1 MFSVCCIYLCKTWH
15 QSLSYTV
22 YQIIILYL
30 YWFGNEII
38 GHYPVYIMTSFVL
51 MSLDKLCYH
60 GGYVNKIHVL
70 KCRSLS
76 KSENSKTLYRYYF
89 PHSYLSL
96 PNGAYTHIT
105 EIYGYVLP
113 HSHLNLGCLLFILPM
128 DYLHQCTS
136 LTGSGLTMEVNLVA
150 QWY

>member
-22 YQIIILYL
+22 YQIIILYP

-51 MSLDKLCYH
+51 MSIDKLCYH

-89 PHSYLSL
+89 SPFLL
-96 PNGAYTHIT
+96 VTAQRCVYTLLKSTVMFCHIHIWMWVVCWWYFLWT
-105 EIYGYVLP
+105 I
-113 HSHLNLGCLLFILPM
+113 F
-128 DYLHQCTS
+128 TS
-136 LTGSGLTMEVNLVA
+136 AHRWQDQASPRR
-150 QWY
+150 